1 MNAANSAVG
10 STPASRTSPDVY
22 AEIVRT
28 PSLWRNPYRA
38 SASAIGA
45 SALRTGDP

>member
-1 MNAANSAVG
+1 MNAANVAVG

-28 PSLWRNPYRA
+28 PSACRSPYRA
-38 SASAIGA
+38 SASASGA
-45 SALRTGDP
+45 SALRDGEP

>member
-10 STPASRTSPDVY
+10 STPASRTRPDVY

-28 PSLWRNPYRA
+28 PSLRRSPKRA
-38 SASAIGA
+38 SASASGA
-45 SALRTGDP
+45 SAFRRGDP